1 MRRLTKIFT
10 EAIAMGGAD
19 ALICLFFGLLFVG
32 LFFGDG
38 KQAVVE
44 VYGAATVLIIW
55 FFRMSWHGSSSRPLP
70 RSILLSW
77 AGVFIAPALSTITS
91 DSVGFSLSW
100 AVRLLCGYLIYGLFY
115 EVASEKT
122 EKLVSGGLLVF
133 VSAASIISIVF
144 MMTPGL
150 QKVMPSMNLLGRSF
164 GHNHLADLLV
174 FISPLVW
181 NRVVATPII
190 PGIGIIVLYAATL
203 SSTLARAAWGL
214 VSMFFVFAAS
224 RNRKMRA
231 GYGFAL
237 VACLVATLGV
247 FYFGKLF
254 IGLTVKKTNLESYT
268 RPRSGA
274 VRFEYWRQAMEGF
287 VARPITGNGPG
298 TFSLVSSQYQR
309 LPLSSSWFA
318 HSQPLQILAEMGLL
332 GIVAFGVLVFSHVRL
347 WHKHRT
353 MLRGNPT
360 SMALLTGCALIIIY
374 SLFEF
379 VLDYFIV
386 WLLFFAVAGFVT
398 GRPQTM
404 GRDARKGGTRTALIA
419 VSVFYVLWI
428 SSNGVGLF
436 TKRHDAAFFLAP
448 FDSAQTLLY
457 LEESG
462 ATQETGARIAQLF
475 HKKNPQIL
483 EALSKNMQK
492 KGATEEATR
501 LSREAVLADPQN
513 IEFVGWHFTRLASGD
528 ANAETI
534 GKDLLLFLSRST
546 PKRLQPQINALLPQT
561 QQLGE
566 LVGDLYRENPPPL
579 REGYVSLVYLIG
591 LKQILI
597 NVWGT
602 EKLWRLAIDMNPD
615 FAAMYIELAMYYQ
628 HARHNDS
635 KAQEVL
641 RECIK
646 RESPRN
652 QCLSFVGKDL
662 LPPGDY
668 YEALR

>member
-1 MRRLTKIFT
+1 MFT
-10 EAIAMGGAD
+10 GAITTSEAPP
-19 ALICLFFGLLFVG
+19 LISLFFGLLFAG

-44 VYGAATVLIIW
+44 VYGAATVLIVW
-55 FFRMSWHGSSSRPLP
+55 FFRMSWHGPLSRTLP
-70 RSILLSW
+70 RSIMLSW
-77 AGVFIAPALSTITS
+77 VGVFIATALSASTS
-91 DSVGFSLSW
+91 DSLGFSLSW
-100 AVRLLCGYLIYGLFY
+100 CIRLLSGYLIYRLFY
-115 EVASEKT
+115 DVASEKT
-122 EKLVSGGLLVF
+122 EKIVSGGLLAF
-133 VSAASIISIVF
+133 VSGASIVSMVF

-181 NRVVATPII
+181 NRVVAAPII

-203 SSTLARAAWGL
+203 SSTLARVAWGL
-214 VSMFFVFAAS
+214 VSVFFVFAAS
-224 RNRKMRA
+224 RNRKTRA
-231 GYGFAL
+231 GYKFVL
-237 VACLVATLGV
+237 VACLVVILGV

-254 IGLTVKKTNLESYT
+254 IGLTAKKTNVESYT

-287 VARPITGNGPG
+287 VARPITGSGPG

-347 WHKHRT
+347 WYRHRNIL
-353 MLRGNPT
+353 MGNQT
-360 SMALLTGCALIIIY
+360 SAALLTGCALIVVY

-386 WLLFFAVAGFVT
+386 WLLFFAVVGFVT
-398 GRPQTM
+398 GRPQIM
-404 GRDARKGGTRTALIA
+404 SRVARKGGTRAALII
-419 VSVFYVLWI
+419 VSMFYVFWI

-436 TKRHDAAFFLAP
+436 TKRYDAAFFLAP
-448 FDSAQTLLY
+448 FDSVQTLLY

-462 ATQETGARIAQLF
+462 TAKETGAQVAQLF

-483 EALSKNMQK
+483 AALSKNMQK
-492 KGATEEATR
+492 NGATEEATR
-501 LSREAVLADPQN
+501 LSREAAFADPQN
-513 IEFVGWHFTRLASGD
+513 IELVGQHFTRLASGD
-528 ANAETI
+528 ANTEII
-534 GKDLLLFLSRST
+534 GNDFLSFLSRST
-546 PKRLQPQINALLPQT
+546 PKRLQPQINALVAQT

-566 LVGDLYRENPPPL
+566 SVGNLYREKSPPL
-579 REGYVSLVYLIG
+579 QEGYVSLVYLIG
-591 LKQILI
+591 LNQLTL
-597 NVWGT
+597 NAQAT

-628 HARHNDS
+628 HVRHSDE
-635 KAQEVL
+635 KAQRVL

-646 RESPRN
+646 RESPKQ
-652 QCLSFVGKDL
+652 QCAAFLDKDL
-662 LPPGDY
+662 LPPGDF